1 MNSSTHLG
9 AYDSPGS
16 DVPGGEEL
24 QINPAAWPAP
34 ETITPQ
40 PGNLPPAPNPDP
52 ARNQPANAVSSSAEE
67 LRDNWERVKD
77 NFKRRYAELTDDDL
91 AYIPGQAQ
99 ALIDRIHQ
107 KTGLGQ
113 GEIIDALNLPA
124 KNKA

>member
-67 LRDNWERVKD
+67 LRDNWERIKGD
-77 NFKRRYAELTDDDL
+77 LRKKYDELTDEDL
-91 AYIPGQAQ
+91 RYVAGQEP
-99 ALIDRIHQ
+99 ALIDHIRQ
-107 KTGLGQ
+107 KTGRSRA
-113 GEIIDALNLPA
+113 EIEAALNLH
-124 KNKA
+124 N